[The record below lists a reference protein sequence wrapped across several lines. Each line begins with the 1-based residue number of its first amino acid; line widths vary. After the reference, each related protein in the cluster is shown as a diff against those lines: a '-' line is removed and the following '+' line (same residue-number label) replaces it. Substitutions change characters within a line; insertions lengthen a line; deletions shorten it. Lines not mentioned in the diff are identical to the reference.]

1 MEFIRETI
9 AHRSTSSNIGSDEIH
24 VQCIDIKEEAV
35 DLEEDFINVKE
46 NSETKDTQELPQNL
60 TDINPMPKSPKKA
73 CITQPRSRGS
83 RSPIKRS
90 RGSIDKQIDLE
101 LLKMLK
107 EEKKSSNDST
117 SAQPDDELTSYGKY
131 IAATLRGMDKFHQE
145 LAKLKLG
152 QVLFEVQYSPAGGN
166 D

>member
-24 VQCIDIKEEAV
+24 AQCIDIKEEAV
-35 DLEEDFINVKE
+35 DLEEHFSNVKE

-83 RSPIKRS
+83 QSPIKRS

-107 EEKKSSNDST
+107 EEKRAVTIVLLHSPMMN
-117 SAQPDDELTSYGKY
+117 
-131 IAATLRGMDKFHQE
+131 LRHMENILLQLCVEWTNFIK
-145 LAKLKLG
+145 
-152 QVLFEVQYSPAGGN
+152 N
-166 D
+166 

>member
-1 MEFIRETI
+1 M
-9 AHRSTSSNIGSDEIH
+9 
-24 VQCIDIKEEAV
+24 
-35 DLEEDFINVKE
+35 
-46 NSETKDTQELPQNL
+46 DTQELPQNL
-60 TDINPMPKSPKKA
+60 TDINPISKSPKKA

-90 RGSIDKQIDLE
+90 RVSIDKQIDLE

-107 EEKKSSNDST
+107 EEKKSSTDST
-117 SAQPDDELTSYGKY
+117 SAQQGDELTSYGKY

-145 LAKLKLG
+145 LVKLKIG
-152 QVLFEVQYSPAGGN
+152 QVLFEIQYSPAGGN

>member
-35 DLEEDFINVKE
+35 DLEEDFSNVKE

-107 EEKKSSNDST
+107 EEKRAVTIVLLHSPMMN
-117 SAQPDDELTSYGKY
+117 
-131 IAATLRGMDKFHQE
+131 LRHVENILLQLCVEWTNSIK
-145 LAKLKLG
+145 
-152 QVLFEVQYSPAGGN
+152 N
-166 D
+166 

>member
-24 VQCIDIKEEAV
+24 AQCIDIKEEAV
-35 DLEEDFINVKE
+35 DLEEDFSNVKE

-60 TDINPMPKSPKKA
+60 TDINLMPKSPKKA
-73 CITQPRSRGS
+73 CITQPRCRGS

-107 EEKKSSNDST
+107 EEKKSSNNST
-117 SAQPDDELTSYGKY
+117 SVQPDDELTSYGKY

-145 LAKLKLG
+145 LAKLKIG